1 MQQPPAIR
9 LFFTFFFTILATVAF
24 SQAKINGKVIS
35 ATNETLSGT
44 SIKLEGPT
52 SRTVAADVEG
62 RFSISVKPG
71 KYTLTFSRV
80 GYQTKVLEDIEA
92 KEGIEANDLNV
103 VLDVKTTTTEVV
115 VRSSARKES
124 SNAMIVFQKTNT
136 AMSSGLAADFIRRT
150 PDRNTSDVLKR
161 VSGASIQD
169 NKFVVVRGLSDRYNQ
184 ALLNNALMPSSEPD
198 KKAFSFDIIPAAMI
212 DNIIINKTAT
222 PDLPGEFAGGLVQV
236 NTRDIPT
243 KNQLNVTVSLGYNSQ
258 STFKSF
264 TGNQRSNTAWLGFDG
279 GGRNLPSSM
288 PNTVTYRGLTDNEKI
303 AISKDFDGNAYG
315 ERVNTAAPIRTVNL
329 AWSNTKTFK
338 NEAKLGSII
347 SVYYRNASIIYDEV
361 ERGRF
366 EKVRTPIFTGTEI
379 QNRYSTNLGVM
390 ANFTYMKGATKISFR
405 NILNQ
410 VYEENYLNRNVE
422 NIGRLQNVSLR
433 SNFLNQRLL
442 VSSQIEGEHLLS
454 SSRGIKFIWNANG
467 SFNSKSQPDFRTAQ
481 YTRNL
486 GATTGAY
493 TLDDDDTRRF
503 FSELKDYSTGL
514 NGTLVVPFSMGG
526 LKQTM
531 KLGGSTLLRFRD
543 FNARVFRYRPVGN
556 NADLTIPYDK
566 MFLTSN
572 INSNGLLLEEQ
583 TQNTDRYFGI
593 SALNSGYLMFDNK
606 VSNSLRVIWGA
617 RAEFFEQF
625 LSSRDLA
632 LNRVRVNTQKWDFLP
647 SINITNSFNNQHQIR
662 FAVSQ
667 TVARPEFREIAPFQF
682 FDYESIW
689 GIGGETTLR
698 RTKIFNADI
707 RYEYYPKSG
716 EMISIGAFTKKFT
729 DPIELRMDGGSNA
742 DRWLFSY
749 TNAASA
755 TLVGA
760 EVEIRKGMD
769 FVSEQLKDFTFIGN
783 ATVLK
788 STVKLNSTQA
798 SGKETTQN
806 RPLFGQSPYLI
817 NAGFQYT
824 NNEKGFNASIL
835 YNRQG
840 PRLSLVGDP
849 DGAGFYDMYEKSRN
863 LLDVQVSK
871 KVLNNAGEFK
881 LTVSDIFN
889 NQFAFYDNADSK
901 PGYSYAAGD
910 RINYAYR
917 PGTTVTVSFSYDINF
932 KK

>member
-24 SQAKINGKVIS
+24 SQARINGKVIS

-52 SRTVAADVEG
+52 TRTVAADVEG

-92 KEGIEANDLNV
+92 KEGIEGNDLNV
-103 VLDVKTTTTEVV
+103 VLDLKTTTTEVV

-279 GGRNLPSSM
+279 GDRNLPASM

-303 AISKDFDGNAYG
+303 AISKDFNGNAYG
-315 ERVNTAAPIRTVNL
+315 EKVNTAAPIRTVNL

-338 NEAKLGSII
+338 NEAKLGSIV
-347 SVYYRNASIIYDEV
+347 SVYYRNASIIYDDV

-366 EKVRTPIFTGTEI
+366 EKVRTPIFTGTEV

-410 VYEENYLNRNVE
+410 VYEENYLNRTVD
-422 NIGRLQNVSLR
+422 NIGRLQTVSLR

-442 VSSQIEGEHLLS
+442 ISSQLEGEHLLS
-454 SSRGIKFIWNANG
+454 RDRGIKFIWNANG

-503 FSELKDYSTGL
+503 FSDLKDYSTGL
-514 NGTLVVPFSMGG
+514 NGTLIVPFNMGG

-566 MFLTSN
+566 MFLSSN

-606 VSNSLRVIWGA
+606 ITNSLRVIWGA

-647 SINITNSFNNQHQIR
+647 SLNITNSFNNQHQIR
-662 FAVSQ
+662 FALSQ

-689 GIGGETTLR
+689 GIGGETSLR

-716 EMISIGAFTKKFT
+716 EMISLGVFTKKFT

-769 FVSEQLKDFTFIGN
+769 FVSDKLKDFTFIGN
-783 ATVLK
+783 LTVLK

-824 NNEKGFNASIL
+824 NAEKGFNASIL

-849 DGAGFYDMYEKSRN
+849 DGAGFYDIYEKSRN

-881 LTVSDIFN
+881 ITVSDIFN

>member
-92 KEGIEANDLNV
+92 KEGIESNDLNV

-258 STFKSF
+258 STFKNF

-279 GGRNLPSSM
+279 GGRSLPSSM

-361 ERGRF
+361 ERGRY

-442 VSSQIEGEHLLS
+442 ASSQIEGEHLLS

-606 VSNSLRVIWGA
+606 LSNSLRVIWGA

-632 LNRVRVNTQKWDFLP
+632 LNRVRVNTEKWDFLP

-716 EMISIGAFTKKFT
+716 EMISVGVFTKKFT

-769 FVSEQLKDFTFIGN
+769 FLSDKLKDFTFIGN
-783 ATVLK
+783 ATVLQ

-824 NNEKGFNASIL
+824 NSEKGFNASIL

>member
-9 LFFTFFFTILATVAF
+9 LFFTFFFTILATAVF
-24 SQAKINGKVIS
+24 SQARINGKVIS

-103 VLDVKTTTTEVV
+103 VLDLKTTTTEVV

-264 TGNQRSNTAWLGFDG
+264 TGNMRSNTAWLGFDG
-279 GGRNLPSSM
+279 GGRNLPASM

-315 ERVNTAAPIRTVNL
+315 ENVNTAAPIRTVNL

-347 SVYYRNASIIYDEV
+347 SIYYRNASIIYDDV

-366 EKVRTPIFTGTEI
+366 EKVRTPIFTGSEV

-503 FSELKDYSTGL
+503 FSELKDYATGL
-514 NGTLVVPFSMGG
+514 NGTLIVPFSMGG
-526 LKQTM
+526 IKQTM

-606 VSNSLRVIWGA
+606 LSNSLRVIWGA

-647 SINITNSFNNQHQIR
+647 SLNITNSFNNQHQIR

-689 GIGGETTLR
+689 GIGGETSLR

-716 EMISIGAFTKKFT
+716 EMISVGVFTKKFT

-769 FVSEQLKDFTFIGN
+769 FVSDKLKDFTFIGN
-783 ATVLK
+783 VTVLQ

-824 NNEKGFNASIL
+824 NTEKGFNASIL

-849 DGAGFYDMYEKSRN
+849 DGAGFYDIYEKSRN

-881 LTVSDIFN
+881 ITVSDIFN

>member
-1 MQQPPAIR
+1 
-9 LFFTFFFTILATVAF
+9 
-24 SQAKINGKVIS
+24 
-35 ATNETLSGT
+35 
-44 SIKLEGPT
+44 
-52 SRTVAADVEG
+52 
-62 RFSISVKPG
+62 
-71 KYTLTFSRV
+71 
-80 GYQTKVLEDIEA
+80 
-92 KEGIEANDLNV
+92 
-103 VLDVKTTTTEVV
+103 
-115 VRSSARKES
+115 
-124 SNAMIVFQKTNT
+124 
-136 AMSSGLAADFIRRT
+136 
-150 PDRNTSDVLKR
+150 
-161 VSGASIQD
+161 
-169 NKFVVVRGLSDRYNQ
+169 
-184 ALLNNALMPSSEPD
+184 MPSSEPD

-279 GGRNLPSSM
+279 GGRSLPSSM

-514 NGTLVVPFSMGG
+514 NGTLIVPFSMGG

-606 VSNSLRVIWGA
+606 LSNSLRVIWGA

-716 EMISIGAFTKKFT
+716 EMISVGVFTKKFT

-769 FVSEQLKDFTFIGN
+769 FLSDKLKDFTFIGN
-783 ATVLK
+783 ATVLQ

-824 NNEKGFNASIL
+824 NSEKGFNASIL

-849 DGAGFYDMYEKSRN
+849 DGAGFYDIYEKSRN

-871 KVLNNAGEFK
+871 KVLNNAGDFK

-889 NQFAFYDNADSK
+889 NKFAFYDNADSK

>member
-9 LFFTFFFTILATVAF
+9 LFFTFFFTILATAVF
-24 SQAKINGKVIS
+24 SQARINGKVIS

-44 SIKLEGPT
+44 SIKLDGPT

-92 KEGIEANDLNV
+92 KEGIEGNDLNV
-103 VLDVKTTTTEVV
+103 VLDLKTTTTEVV

-279 GGRNLPSSM
+279 GDRNLPSSM

-303 AISKDFDGNAYG
+303 AISKDFNGNAYG
-315 ERVNTAAPIRTVNL
+315 EKVNTAAPIRTVNL

-338 NEAKLGSII
+338 NEAKLGSIV
-347 SVYYRNASIIYDEV
+347 SVYYRNASIIYDDV

-366 EKVRTPIFTGTEI
+366 EKVRTPIFTGTEV

-454 SSRGIKFIWNANG
+454 RNRGIKFIWNANG

-514 NGTLVVPFSMGG
+514 NGTLVVPFNMGG
-526 LKQTM
+526 LKQTI

-556 NADLTIPYDK
+556 NSNLELPFDK
-566 MFLTSN
+566 MFQTNN
-572 INSNGLLLEEQ
+572 INANGLLLEEQ

-606 VSNSLRVIWGA
+606 LTNSLRVIWGA

-647 SINITNSFNNQHQIR
+647 SLNITNSFNNQHQIR

-689 GIGGETTLR
+689 GIGGETSLR
-698 RTKIFNADI
+698 RTKILNADI

-716 EMISIGAFTKKFT
+716 EMISVGVFTKKFT

-769 FVSEQLKDFTFIGN
+769 FVSEKLKDFTFIGN

-824 NNEKGFNASIL
+824 NSEKGFNASIL

-849 DGAGFYDMYEKSRN
+849 DGAGFYDIYEKSRN
-863 LLDVQVSK
+863 LLDLQVSK
-871 KVLNNAGEFK
+871 KVMNNAGEIK
-881 LTVSDIFN
+881 VTVSDVFN
-889 NQFAFYDNADSK
+889 NKFAFYDNADNK

>member
-9 LFFTFFFTILATVAF
+9 LFFTFFFTILATAVF

-35 ATNETLSGT
+35 ATNENLSGT

-52 SRTVAADVEG
+52 NRTVAADVEG

-92 KEGIEANDLNV
+92 KEGIEGNDLNV
-103 VLDVKTTTTEVV
+103 VLDLKTTTTEVV

-212 DNIIINKTAT
+212 DNIVINKTAT

-243 KNQLNVTVSLGYNSQ
+243 KNQLNITVSLGYNSQ

-279 GGRNLPSSM
+279 GDRNLPSSM

-303 AISKDFDGNAYG
+303 AISKDFNGNAYT
-315 ERVNTAAPIRTVNL
+315 ERNNTAAPIRTINM

-338 NEAKLGSII
+338 NEAKLGSIV

-361 ERGRF
+361 ERGRY
-366 EKVRTPIFTGTEI
+366 EKVRTPIFTGTEV
-379 QNRYSTNLGVM
+379 QNRYSSNVGVM

-410 VYEENYLNRNVE
+410 VYEENYLNRTVD
-422 NIGRLQNVSLR
+422 NIGRLQTVSLR

-442 VSSQIEGEHLLS
+442 ISSQLEGEHLLS
-454 SSRGIKFIWNANG
+454 SNRGIKFIWNANG

-481 YTRNL
+481 FARSS
-486 GATTGAY
+486 ATPNAPM

-514 NGTLVVPFSMGG
+514 NGTLIVPFNMGG

-531 KLGGSTLLRFRD
+531 KIGGSTLLRFRD
-543 FNARVFRYRPVGN
+543 FNARVFRYRPASN
-556 NADLTIPYDK
+556 SADLTLPYDK
-566 MFLTSN
+566 MFQTSN
-572 INSNGLLLEEQ
+572 INSNGLLIEEQ

-606 VSNSLRVIWGA
+606 LSNSLRVIWGA

-689 GIGGETTLR
+689 GIGGETGLR

-716 EMISIGAFTKKFT
+716 EMISVGVFTKKFT
-729 DPIELRMDGGSNA
+729 DPIELRMDGGSNG

-769 FVSEQLKDFTFIGN
+769 FVSDKLKDFTFIGN
-783 ATVLK
+783 LTVLQ

-824 NNEKGFNASIL
+824 NAEKGFNASIL

-849 DGAGFYDMYEKSRN
+849 EGAGFYDIYERSRN

-871 KVLNNAGEFK
+871 KVMNNAGEFK
-881 LTVSDIFN
+881 ITVSDIFN

>member
-9 LFFTFFFTILATVAF
+9 LFFTFFFTILASAVF
-24 SQAKINGKVIS
+24 SQARINGKVIS

-103 VLDVKTTTTEVV
+103 VLDLKTTTTEVV

-264 TGNQRSNTAWLGFDG
+264 TGNMRSNTAWLGFDG
-279 GGRNLPSSM
+279 GGRNLPASM

-347 SVYYRNASIIYDEV
+347 SVYYRNASIIYDDV

-366 EKVRTPIFTGTEI
+366 EKVRTPIFTGSEV

-514 NGTLVVPFSMGG
+514 NGTLIVPFSMGG

-556 NADLTIPYDK
+556 NADLTIPYNK
-566 MFLTSN
+566 MFLSSN

-606 VSNSLRVIWGA
+606 LSNSLRVIWGA

-647 SINITNSFNNQHQIR
+647 SLNITNSFNNQHQIR

-689 GIGGETTLR
+689 GIGGETSLR

-716 EMISIGAFTKKFT
+716 EMISVGVFTKKFT

-769 FVSEQLKDFTFIGN
+769 FVSDKLKDFTFIGN
-783 ATVLK
+783 VTVLQ

-824 NNEKGFNASIL
+824 NAEKGFNASIL

-849 DGAGFYDMYEKSRN
+849 DGAGFYDIYEKSRN

-901 PGYSYAAGD
+901 PGFSYAAGD

>member
-1 MQQPPAIR
+1 MQPPPAIR
-9 LFFTFFFTILATVAF
+9 LFFTFFFTILATAVF
-24 SQAKINGKVIS
+24 SQARINGKVIS

-44 SIKLEGPT
+44 SIKLDGPT

-92 KEGIEANDLNV
+92 KEGIEGNDLNV
-103 VLDVKTTTTEVV
+103 VLDLKTTTTEVV

-279 GGRNLPSSM
+279 GGRSLPGSM

-315 ERVNTAAPIRTVNL
+315 EKVNTAAPIRTVNL

-347 SVYYRNASIIYDEV
+347 SVYYRNATIIYDDV

-366 EKVRTPIFTGTEI
+366 EKVRTPIFTGSEI

-442 VSSQIEGEHLLS
+442 ISSQIEGEHLLS
-454 SSRGIKFIWNANG
+454 QSRGIKFIWNANG

-514 NGTLVVPFSMGG
+514 NGTLVVPFNMGG

-556 NADLTIPYDK
+556 NSNLELPFDK
-566 MFLTSN
+566 MFQTSN
-572 INSNGLLLEEQ
+572 INANGLLLEEQ

-606 VSNSLRVIWGA
+606 LTNSLRVIWGA

-632 LNRVRVNTQKWDFLP
+632 LNRVRVNTEKWDFLP

-689 GIGGETTLR
+689 GIGGDTSLR

-716 EMISIGAFTKKFT
+716 EMISVGVFTKKFT

-769 FVSEQLKDFTFIGN
+769 FVSDQLKDFTFIGN

-824 NNEKGFNASIL
+824 NSEKGFNASIL

-849 DGAGFYDMYEKSRN
+849 AGAGFYDIYEKSRN
-863 LLDVQVSK
+863 LLDLQVSK
-871 KVLNNAGEFK
+871 KVMNNAGEIK
-881 LTVSDIFN
+881 VTVSDVFN
-889 NQFAFYDNADSK
+889 NKFAFYDNADNK

>member
-9 LFFTFFFTILATVAF
+9 LFFTFFFTILASAVF
-24 SQAKINGKVIS
+24 SQARINGKVIS

-103 VLDVKTTTTEVV
+103 VLDLKTTTTEVV

-264 TGNQRSNTAWLGFDG
+264 TGNMRSNTAWLGFDG
-279 GGRNLPSSM
+279 GGRNLPASM

-347 SVYYRNASIIYDEV
+347 SVYYRNASIIYDDV

-366 EKVRTPIFTGTEI
+366 EKVRTPIFTGSEV

-503 FSELKDYSTGL
+503 FSELKDYATGL
-514 NGTLVVPFSMGG
+514 NGTLIVPFNMGG
-526 LKQTM
+526 IKQTM

-566 MFLTSN
+566 MFLSSN

-606 VSNSLRVIWGA
+606 LSNSLRVIWGA

-647 SINITNSFNNQHQIR
+647 SLNITNSFNNQHQIR

-689 GIGGETTLR
+689 GIGGETSLR

-716 EMISIGAFTKKFT
+716 EMISVGVFTKKFT

-769 FVSEQLKDFTFIGN
+769 FVSDKLKDFTFIGN
-783 ATVLK
+783 VTVLQ

-824 NNEKGFNASIL
+824 NTEKGFNASIL

-849 DGAGFYDMYEKSRN
+849 DGAGFYDIYEKSRN

-901 PGYSYAAGD
+901 PGFSYAAGD

>member
-9 LFFTFFFTILATVAF
+9 LFFTFFFTILATAVF

-35 ATNETLSGT
+35 ATNENLSGT

-52 SRTVAADVEG
+52 NRTVAADVEG

-92 KEGIEANDLNV
+92 KEGIEGNDLNV
-103 VLDVKTTTTEVV
+103 VLDLKTTTTEVV

-212 DNIIINKTAT
+212 DNIVINKTAT

-243 KNQLNVTVSLGYNSQ
+243 KNQLNITVSLGYNSQ

-264 TGNQRSNTAWLGFDG
+264 TGNMRSNTAWLGFDG
-279 GGRNLPSSM
+279 GGRNLPASM

-347 SVYYRNASIIYDEV
+347 SVYYRNASIIYDDV

-366 EKVRTPIFTGTEI
+366 EKVRTPIFTGSEV

-514 NGTLVVPFSMGG
+514 NGTLIVPFNMGG
-526 LKQTM
+526 IKQTM

-566 MFLTSN
+566 MFLSSN

-606 VSNSLRVIWGA
+606 LSNSLRVIWGA

-647 SINITNSFNNQHQIR
+647 SLNITNSFNNQHQIR

-667 TVARPEFREIAPFQF
+667 TIARPEFREIAPFQF

-689 GIGGETTLR
+689 GIGGETSLR

-716 EMISIGAFTKKFT
+716 EMISVGVFTKKFT

-769 FVSEQLKDFTFIGN
+769 FVSDQLKDFTFIGN
-783 ATVLK
+783 VTVLQ

-824 NNEKGFNASIL
+824 NTEKGFNASIL

-849 DGAGFYDMYEKSRN
+849 DGAGFYDIYEKSRN

-901 PGYSYAAGD
+901 PGFSYAAGD

>member
-9 LFFTFFFTILATVAF
+9 LFFTFFFTILATAVF
-24 SQAKINGKVIS
+24 SQARINGKVIS

-71 KYTLTFSRV
+71 KYTLTFSRI

-92 KEGIEANDLNV
+92 KEGIEGNDLNV
-103 VLDVKTTTTEVV
+103 VLELKTTTTEVV

-264 TGNQRSNTAWLGFDG
+264 TGNQRSSTAWLGFDG
-279 GGRNLPSSM
+279 GGRSLPNSM

-514 NGTLVVPFSMGG
+514 NGTLVVPFSMRG

-769 FVSEQLKDFTFIGN
+769 FVSDQLKDFTFIGN
-783 ATVLK
+783 VTVLQ

>member
-9 LFFTFFFTILATVAF
+9 LFFTFFFTVLVTTVF

-80 GYQTKVLEDIEA
+80 GYQTKILEGIEA

-103 VLDVKTTTTEVV
+103 VLDLKTTTTEVV

-279 GGRNLPSSM
+279 GGRSLPSSM

-303 AISKDFDGNAYG
+303 AISKDFNGNAYG
-315 ERVNTAAPIRTVNL
+315 EKVNTAAPIRTVNL

-347 SVYYRNASIIYDEV
+347 SVYYRNASIIYDDV

-366 EKVRTPIFTGTEI
+366 EKVRTPIFTGSEI

-442 VSSQIEGEHLLS
+442 ISSQIEGEHLLS
-454 SSRGIKFIWNANG
+454 QSRGIKFIWNANG

-514 NGTLVVPFSMGG
+514 NGTLVVPFNMGG

-556 NADLTIPYDK
+556 NSNLELPFDK
-566 MFLTSN
+566 MFQTSN
-572 INSNGLLLEEQ
+572 INANGLLLEEQ

-606 VSNSLRVIWGA
+606 LTNSLRVIWGA

-647 SINITNSFNNQHQIR
+647 SLNITNSFNNQHQIR

-689 GIGGETTLR
+689 GIGGETSLR

-716 EMISIGAFTKKFT
+716 EMISVGVFTKKFT

-769 FVSEQLKDFTFIGN
+769 FVSDKLKDFTFIGN

-824 NNEKGFNASIL
+824 NTEKGFNASIL

-849 DGAGFYDMYEKSRN
+849 DGAGFYDIYEKSRN
-863 LLDVQVSK
+863 LLDLQVSK
-871 KVLNNAGEFK
+871 KVMNNAGEIK
-881 LTVSDIFN
+881 VTVSDVFN
-889 NQFAFYDNADSK
+889 NKFAFYDNADNK

>member
-9 LFFTFFFTILATVAF
+9 LFFTFFFTILATAVF
-24 SQAKINGKVIS
+24 SQARINGKVIS

-103 VLDVKTTTTEVV
+103 VLELKTTTTEVV

-264 TGNQRSNTAWLGFDG
+264 TGNMRSNTAWLGFDG
-279 GGRNLPSSM
+279 GGRNLPASM
-288 PNTVTYRGLTDNEKI
+288 PNTVTYRGLTDNDKI

-315 ERVNTAAPIRTVNL
+315 ESVNTAAPIRTVNL

-347 SVYYRNASIIYDEV
+347 SIYYRNASIIYDDV

-366 EKVRTPIFTGTEI
+366 EKVRTPIFTGSEV

-503 FSELKDYSTGL
+503 FSELKDYATGL
-514 NGTLVVPFSMGG
+514 NGTLIVPFNMGG
-526 LKQTM
+526 IKQTM
-531 KLGGSTLLRFRD
+531 KIGGSTLLRFRD

-566 MFLTSN
+566 MFLSSN

-606 VSNSLRVIWGA
+606 LSNSLRVIWGA

-647 SINITNSFNNQHQIR
+647 SLNITNSFNNQHQIR

-689 GIGGETTLR
+689 GIGGETSLR

-716 EMISIGAFTKKFT
+716 EMISVGVFTKKFT

-769 FVSEQLKDFTFIGN
+769 FVSDKLKDFTFIGN
-783 ATVLK
+783 VTVLQ

-824 NNEKGFNASIL
+824 NTEKGFNASIL

-849 DGAGFYDMYEKSRN
+849 DGAGFYDIYEKSRN

>member
-92 KEGIEANDLNV
+92 KEGIESNDLNV
-103 VLDVKTTTTEVV
+103 VLELKTTTTEVV

-279 GGRNLPSSM
+279 GGRSLPGSM

-361 ERGRF
+361 ERGRY

-442 VSSQIEGEHLLS
+442 VSRQIEGEHLLS

-543 FNARVFRYRPVGN
+543 FNARVFRYRAAGN
-556 NADLTIPYDK
+556 ASNLELPYDK

-572 INSNGLLLEEQ
+572 INSNLQKLF
-583 TQNTDRYFGI
+583 Y
-593 SALNSGYLMFDNK
+593 SGTG
-606 VSNSLRVIWGA
+606 V
-617 RAEFFEQF
+617 
-625 LSSRDLA
+625 
-632 LNRVRVNTQKWDFLP
+632 
-647 SINITNSFNNQHQIR
+647 
-662 FAVSQ
+662 FA
-667 TVARPEFREIAPFQF
+667 
-682 FDYESIW
+682 
-689 GIGGETTLR
+689 
-698 RTKIFNADI
+698 N
-707 RYEYYPKSG
+707 
-716 EMISIGAFTKKFT
+716 
-729 DPIELRMDGGSNA
+729 
-742 DRWLFSY
+742 
-749 TNAASA
+749 
-755 TLVGA
+755 
-760 EVEIRKGMD
+760 
-769 FVSEQLKDFTFIGN
+769 
-783 ATVLK
+783 
-788 STVKLNSTQA
+788 
-798 SGKETTQN
+798 
-806 RPLFGQSPYLI
+806 
-817 NAGFQYT
+817 
-824 NNEKGFNASIL
+824 
-835 YNRQG
+835 
-840 PRLSLVGDP
+840 
-849 DGAGFYDMYEKSRN
+849 
-863 LLDVQVSK
+863 
-871 KVLNNAGEFK
+871 
-881 LTVSDIFN
+881 
-889 NQFAFYDNADSK
+889 
-901 PGYSYAAGD
+901 
-910 RINYAYR
+910 
-917 PGTTVTVSFSYDINF
+917 GTA
-932 KK
+932 

>member
-92 KEGIEANDLNV
+92 KEGIESNDLNV

-264 TGNQRSNTAWLGFDG
+264 TGNQRSSTAWLGFDG
-279 GGRNLPSSM
+279 GDRNLPSSM

-361 ERGRF
+361 ERGRY

-454 SSRGIKFIWNANG
+454 QSRGIKFIWNANG

-593 SALNSGYLMFDNK
+593 SVLNSGYLMFDNK
-606 VSNSLRVIWGA
+606 LSNSLRVIWGA

-769 FVSEQLKDFTFIGN
+769 FVSDQLKDFTFIGN
-783 ATVLK
+783 VTVLK

>member
-92 KEGIEANDLNV
+92 KEGIESNDLNV

-258 STFKSF
+258 STFKNF

-279 GGRNLPSSM
+279 GGRSLPGSM

-361 ERGRF
+361 ERGRY

-514 NGTLVVPFSMGG
+514 NGTLVVPFSMWG

-606 VSNSLRVIWGA
+606 LSNSLRVIWGA

-689 GIGGETTLR
+689 GIGGETSLR

-716 EMISIGAFTKKFT
+716 EMISVGVFTKKFT

-769 FVSEQLKDFTFIGN
+769 FVSDKLKDFTFIGN
-783 ATVLK
+783 VTVLK

-824 NNEKGFNASIL
+824 NSEKGFNASIL

-849 DGAGFYDMYEKSRN
+849 DGAGFYDIYEKSRN

-889 NQFAFYDNADSK
+889 NKFAFYDNADSK

>member
-9 LFFTFFFTILATVAF
+9 LFFTFFFTVLVTTVF

-80 GYQTKVLEDIEA
+80 GYQTKILEGIEA

-103 VLDVKTTTTEVV
+103 VLDLKTTTTEVV

-279 GGRNLPSSM
+279 GGRSLPSSM

-303 AISKDFDGNAYG
+303 SISKDFNGNAYG
-315 ERVNTAAPIRTVNL
+315 EKVNTAAPIRTVNL

-338 NEAKLGSII
+338 NEAKLGSIV
-347 SVYYRNASIIYDEV
+347 SVYYRNASIIYDDV

-366 EKVRTPIFTGTEI
+366 EKVRTPIFTGSEI

-442 VSSQIEGEHLLS
+442 ISSQIEGEHLLS
-454 SSRGIKFIWNANG
+454 QSRGIKFIWNANG

-514 NGTLVVPFSMGG
+514 NGTLVVPFNMGG

-556 NADLTIPYDK
+556 NSNLELPFDK
-566 MFLTSN
+566 MFQTSN
-572 INSNGLLLEEQ
+572 INANGLLLEEQ

-606 VSNSLRVIWGA
+606 LTNSLRVIWGA

-647 SINITNSFNNQHQIR
+647 SLNITNSFNNQHQIR

-689 GIGGETTLR
+689 GIGGETSLR

-716 EMISIGAFTKKFT
+716 EMISVGVFTKKFT

-769 FVSEQLKDFTFIGN
+769 FVSDKLKDFTFIGN

-824 NNEKGFNASIL
+824 NTEKGFNASIL

-849 DGAGFYDMYEKSRN
+849 DGAGFYDIYEKSRN
-863 LLDVQVSK
+863 LLDLQVSK
-871 KVLNNAGEFK
+871 KVMNNAGEIK
-881 LTVSDIFN
+881 VTVSDVFN
-889 NQFAFYDNADSK
+889 NKFAFYDNADNK

-932 KK
+932 KR